1 METVYLRP
9 SSSPVSDDGAAG
21 EGDAWVDIDLA
32 DDEGRRWLA
41 SQSGLDEDIVRRL
54 LEPAQITC
62 WRRFGR
68 GLHSHLS
75 IPVADGERSTIRT
88 VDLGFWLEPG
98 RIITVRDGNVA
109 VLEKAAKACAT
120 GAGPSS
126 SWGLIVFVLAEGLSR
141 LEQILQKLTATID
154 ELEDEALTG
163 QSEPAIHRLGDLERR
178 LIHARRFRVPLAN
191 LISFIASQS
200 PSDLHDALRDELE
213 QMASTLAQYQEL
225 LDLSIER
232 ALALQGQLRDQL
244 ADSMNTATYRFTW
257 VATVFLPLGFI
268 TGLLGINVAGV
279 PGDHNPAAFWL
290 VCGALC
296 VVAAAWGV
304 AVGRVTSPF
313 RTPSVPRG
321 PRGQAEDG
329 AAARP

>member
-1 METVYLRP
+1 
-9 SSSPVSDDGAAG
+9 
-21 EGDAWVDIDLA
+21 
-32 DDEGRRWLA
+32 
-41 SQSGLDEDIVRRL
+41 
-54 LEPAQITC
+54 
-62 WRRFGR
+62 
-68 GLHSHLS
+68 
-75 IPVADGERSTIRT
+75 
-88 VDLGFWLEPG
+88 
-98 RIITVRDGNVA
+98 
-109 VLEKAAKACAT
+109 
-120 GAGPSS
+120 
-126 SWGLIVFVLAEGLSR
+126 VLAEGLSR
-141 LEQILQKLTATID
+141 LEQILQKLTATIE